1 MNELTVSDLNRQI
14 KSILESHFSLL
25 FVSGEISNLVAH
37 TSGHIYFSLKDDESS
52 VRCVLFKGNAS
63 KLKFKLE
70 NGQKVILEAGLSVYA
85 PRGEYQLMVSSV
97 TPSGKGSLAVAL
109 EQLKKK
115 LSEKGYF
122 DAGAKK
128 PIPKFPKKV
137 ALITSATGAAL
148 QDMRRVAEKRW
159 SLAEFKLFNTLVQG
173 ESAAAQ
179 IADNILLADKLG
191 FDAIVLARGGGS
203 IEDLWAFNEEVV
215 ADAIFAANTPV
226 LTGIG
231 HEIDFTIADFVAD
244 VRAPTPSAA
253 IETLLPDKNEI
264 MMMLDSIGES
274 YKNIL
279 LQTIAKKELAAKH
292 IKELFAS
299 SSPTAKLNFAANDIA
314 MCVKNFGNTINMV
327 LAAKKAEVV
336 ALQNNFEARDP
347 SKAIDKSLAMVVK
360 EGKKSSLKTLKKG
373 DEFELQSKDTIIQ
386 ATVNN
391 KKSV

>member
-1 MNELTVSDLNRQI
+1 MNELSVSDLNRQI

-25 FVSGEISNLVAH
+25 FVSGEISNLVSH

-70 NGQKVILEAGLSVYA
+70 NGQKVILECGLSVYA

-122 DAGAKK
+122 DASAKK
-128 PIPKFPKKV
+128 PLPKFPKKV

-159 SLAEFKLFNTLVQG
+159 SLTEFKLFNTLVQG

-274 YKNIL
+274 YRIIL

-299 SSPTAKLNFAANDIA
+299 SSPTAKLNFAVNDIT
-314 MCVKNFGNTINMV
+314 MCIKNFENTMDMV
-327 LAAKKAEVV
+327 LSAKKAEVV

-360 EGKKSSLKTLKKG
+360 DGKKSSLKALKKG

-386 ATVNN
+386 AIVGD
-391 KKSV
+391 KKSI

>member
-159 SLAEFKLFNTLVQG
+159 SLTEFKLFNTLVQG

>member
-1 MNELTVSDLNRQI
+1 MNELSVSDLNRQI

-25 FVSGEISNLVAH
+25 FVSGEISNLVSH

-63 KLKFKLE
+63 KLKFGLE
-70 NGQKVILEAGLSVYA
+70 NGQKVILECGLSVYA

-115 LSEKGYF
+115 LAEKGYF
-122 DAGAKK
+122 DAGVKK
-128 PIPKFPKKV
+128 SLPKFPKKV

-159 SLAEFKLFNTLVQG
+159 SLTEFKLFNTLVQG

-215 ADAIFAANTPV
+215 ADAIFAANTPI

-279 LQTIAKKELAAKH
+279 LQTVAKKELAAKH

-299 SSPTAKLNFAANDIA
+299 SSPTAKLNFAANDIT
-314 MCVKNFGNTINMV
+314 MCIKNFENTIGMV
-327 LAAKKAEVV
+327 FSAKKAEVTT
-336 ALQNNFEARDP
+336 LQNNFEARDP

-360 EGKKSSLKTLKKG
+360 KGNKSSLKALKKG

-386 ATVNN
+386 AIVGN
-391 KKSV
+391 KKSI

>member
-1 MNELTVSDLNRQI
+1 MNELTVSELNRQI

-25 FVSGEISNLVAH
+25 FVSGEISNLVSH

-52 VRCVLFKGNAS
+52 IRCVLFKGNAS
-63 KLKFKLE
+63 RLKFKLE

-115 LSEKGYF
+115 LAEKGYF
-122 DAGAKK
+122 DASFKK
-128 PIPKFPKKV
+128 ALPKFPKKV

-159 SLAEFKLFNTLVQG
+159 QLTEFKLFNTLVQG
-173 ESAAAQ
+173 DTAAAQ
-179 IADNILLADKLG
+179 IASNISLADKLG

-203 IEDLWAFNEEVV
+203 IEDLWAFNEEIL
-215 ADAIFAANTPV
+215 ADAIFKAKTPI

-231 HEIDFTIADFVAD
+231 HEIDFTIADLVAD

-264 MMMLDSIGES
+264 MLLLDSIGES
-274 YKNIL
+274 YKNTV
-279 LQTIAKKELAAKH
+279 LQTISKKELAVKH

-299 SSPTAKLNFAANDIA
+299 SSPTAKLNFAADDIA
-314 MCVKNFGNTINMV
+314 MRIKEFENRMGMI
-327 LAAKKAEVV
+327 LSAKKAEIA
-336 ALQNNFEARDP
+336 ALQDSFEIRDP
-347 SKAIDKSLAMVVK
+347 SKAIDVSLAMVVK
-360 EGKKSSLKTLKKG
+360 DGKKSSLKALKKG
-373 DEFELQSKDTIIQ
+373 DEFELQSNDAIIQ

-391 KKSV
+391 KQTI

>member
-1 MNELTVSDLNRQI
+1 MNELSVSDLNRQI

-25 FVSGEISNLVAH
+25 FVSGEISNLVSH
-37 TSGHIYFSLKDDESS
+37 TSGHFYFSLKDDESS

-122 DAGAKK
+122 DASAKK
-128 PIPKFPKKV
+128 PLPKFPKKV

-159 SLAEFKLFNTLVQG
+159 SLTEFELFNTLVQG

-215 ADAIFAANTPV
+215 ADAIFAANTPI

-264 MMMLDSIGES
+264 TMMLDSIGES

-279 LQTIAKKELAAKH
+279 LQTIAKKELFAKH

-299 SSPTAKLNFAANDIA
+299 SSPTAKLNFAANDIT
-314 MCVKNFGNTINMV
+314 MCVKNFENTMGMV
-327 LAAKKAEVV
+327 LSAKKAEVV

-360 EGKKSSLKTLKKG
+360 EGKKSFLKALKKG

-386 ATVNN
+386 ATVNSR
-391 KKSV
+391 KSI